1 MAGVSAKGSS
11 EYGTGEQTMNVSCC
25 AAQRRPL
32 AVLAAAIGL
41 MVAACADNTGTAA
54 STASPTSSPP
64 VMSSTLP
71 APSKP
76 TIRSWAAS
84 MCQALGFAFLQ
95 LGAPPQPDFGD
106 PAATRQAFGTYL
118 GNAANATGQAI
129 DLLSSVG
136 APPVDDGQRILDHM
150 RTRLTEL
157 RGNLNNMATQLTAA
171 NAANATDVGAIA
183 QALGAIGNVVGL
195 FGTLTNDSQLRAAI
209 DQTPECHISSR

>member
-1 MAGVSAKGSS
+1 MNPSR
-11 EYGTGEQTMNVSCC
+11 GETP
-25 AAQRRPL
+25 RRPV
-32 AVLAAAIGL
+32 AVLVAAIGL

-64 VMSSTLP
+64 AMSSTLP

-106 PAATRQAFGTYL
+106 PVATRQALGTYL

-136 APPVDDGQRILDHM
+136 APPVEDGQRILDHM
-150 RTRLTEL
+150 RMRLTEL
-157 RGNLNNMATQLTAA
+157 RGNLNNMATQLKTA
-171 NAANATDVGAIA
+171 NASSATDAGAIA
-183 QALGAIGNVVGL
+183 QAFGAIGNVVGL
-195 FGTLTNDSQLRAAI
+195 FGTLTNDPELRAAI
-209 DQTPECHISSR
+209 DQTPECHISSG